1 MLNFWSGVLVHV
13 LCWGHFR
20 EILFGLLDPK
30 TPGHRSHTEE
40 REINNGRF
48 AMFAAIGIIA
58 AELYTGKDA
67 IEQFGL

>member
-1 MLNFWSGVLVHV
+1 MTETSRNKQKQTS
-13 LCWGHFR
+13 
-20 EILFGLLDPK
+20 IK
-30 TPGHRSHTEE
+30 ATEE

>member
-1 MLNFWSGVLVHV
+1 MLLPSSTSGV
-13 LCWGHFR
+13 
-20 EILFGLLDPK
+20 K
-30 TPGHRSHTEE
+30 ATEE